1 MASSTTELSFSHSIR
16 IRLARSAKHVKNTP
30 TKVQDLVSFPSQPSG
45 LELNGSSYTLVSVN
59 AHKGNVGGGHCYSL
73 TCVDGNWIEF
83 NDQTVGNLCAEKVE
97 ANSDAYILVYE
108 ENTATTPAPTQTP
121 TPTTEIEEG
130 ERALMKTRIR
140 ATTKLTIIL
149 NCRLRRFHRSQQR
162 VVSPGNAKNT
172 NTSTSTSTNINKRN
186 RKR

>member
-1 MASSTTELSFSHSIR
+1 MATSTTELSFSHSIR
-16 IRLARSAKHVKNTP
+16 IRLARSAQHVKNTP
-30 TKVQDLVSFPSQPSG
+30 TKVQELVTYSQN
-45 LELNGSSYTLVSVN
+45 LNLNGSSYTLVSVN
-59 AHKGNVGGGHCYSL
+59 MHEGNVGSGHCYSR
-73 TCVDGNWIEF
+73 TRVNGNWIEF
-83 NDQTVGNLCAEKVE
+83 NDQTVGNLCAEEVE

-149 NCRLRRFHRSQQR
+149 NCST
-162 VVSPGNAKNT
+162 NT
-172 NTSTSTSTNINKRN
+172 NTSTSTNTNKRN